1 LADATGR
8 VDAAGLLI
16 WPFEVL
22 NKIQEM
28 TFFGMSPPLWA
39 MDMSHAQLV
48 GKLGMT
54 YLSRAA
60 CRMA

>member
-1 LADATGR
+1 M
-8 VDAAGLLI
+8 I

-28 TFFGMSPPLWA
+28 TFLGMSPPLWA